1 MKHYNELVFKIVY
14 FENTDVVTT
23 SDTLA
28 GKDNV
33 VGALDSWG
41 DGWKGMEG

>member
-1 MKHYNELVFKIVY
+1 MKDYKELVFKIVY

-23 SDTLA
+23 S

-33 VGALDSWG
+33 VSAPSTWG
-41 DGWKGMEG
+41 DDWKGLED